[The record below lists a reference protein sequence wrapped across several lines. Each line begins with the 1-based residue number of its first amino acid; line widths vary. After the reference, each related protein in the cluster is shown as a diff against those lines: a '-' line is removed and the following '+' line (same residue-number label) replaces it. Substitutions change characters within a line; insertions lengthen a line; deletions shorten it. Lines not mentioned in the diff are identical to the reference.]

1 MRGITMNAYLL
12 LAISIIFEVFG
23 STMLKASNGFKK
35 ILPVVG
41 IVIGYVLAFFTLSL
55 SLKTLPLGLAYAI
68 WSGVGTALTA
78 LVGIIIYKEGLSIK
92 KLLGL
97 GLIIG
102 GVSILNM
109 G

>member
-1 MRGITMNAYLL
+1 MNAYLL
-12 LAISIIFEVFG
+12 LAISITFEVFG

>member
-41 IVIGYVLAFFTLSL
+41 IVIGYVLAFYTLSL